1 MKKDKK
7 KKIVDSA
14 MYFGI
19 TAVFLTV
26 ISLLILAITST
37 PDDEMLM
44 VCWRA
49 NGMPQYTNNMSSDD
63 MICDEPTPIK
73 WHSDH
78 LLVAV
83 TNNGSLLR
91 RNQVPQT
98 VEAAISLVNRQLG
111 IHLTL
116 TDNLLAADIVID
128 WHAAYEIR
136 NHIEESPLNDAS
148 GYCEHIR
155 LPSGRLTA
163 NMVAR
168 TQGTV
173 ELERNLAVHE
183 LGHCVGLAHSDFGI
197 MRSVLQSGEEP
208 FVMFSDSQKEMIRAL
223 YPD

>member
-1 MKKDKK
+1 MKTSKANKL
-7 KKIVDSA
+7 
-14 MYFGI
+14 MYVAVGLVFAVVI
-19 TAVFLTV
+19 T
-26 ISLLILAITST
+26 LLVVAIRRT

-44 VCWRA
+44 VCWRS
-49 NGMPQYTNNMSSDD
+49 NGMPQYTNGMTDD
-63 MICDEPTPIK
+63 EMICDAPKPVT
-73 WHSDH
+73 WQSDR
-78 LLVAV
+78 LAVAV
-83 TNNGSLLR
+83 TDNGGLLR
-91 RNQVPQT
+91 QNQVPQT
-98 VEAAISLVNRQLG
+98 LKGAIALVNRQLG
-111 IHLTL
+111 MHLTL
-116 TDNLLAADIVID
+116 TDDLLAADIVID

-136 NHIEESPLNDAS
+136 NHVEESPLNDAS